1 MALLERGSF
10 AIETVHNVNVK
21 ANPRVTIEATEA
33 VIARIAELAR
43 RAGLDP
49 AEQMK
54 LIEANAE
61 EVQDE

>member
-1 MALLERGSF
+1 
-10 AIETVHNVNVK
+10 
-21 ANPRVTIEATEA
+21 VTIEATEA

-61 EVQDE
+61 EVQEE